1 MYKFCLKVTYFLT
14 VIVILCWAETAQA
27 RPWYFPSF
35 HSSKIVNPYLTC
47 NQAQRHCPSKWEG
60 QTVLWEGTVLSQ
72 QQYQGLHRLELRQ
85 GKHTIPVHFV
95 RRARNLDSDRCGY
108 RVAVRGEIARA
119 HGKFDHLNGYSLIL
133 LSPPA
138 QNSFG
143 KWAADQPAE
152 LTTYIA
158 WRISLHQ
165 PKLSRSRQLQ
175 IAETLVATARKQS
188 INPLLFASLI
198 QIESAWDPRATSPS
212 GAQGLGQLMPT
223 TARGL
228 NVSDPYDPIQNLCGS
243 GLMIGNLFRE
253 WSHLDNPRAA
263 VLASYNAG
271 PNCVRRLHGQVPHY
285 PETTNYVYYI
295 GFVNQFLQNQ
305 TAALGILSNS

>member
-1 MYKFCLKVTYFLT
+1 MV
-14 VIVILCWAETAQA
+14 
-27 RPWYFPSF
+27 
-35 HSSKIVNPYLTC
+35 
-47 NQAQRHCPSKWEG
+47 
-60 QTVLWEGTVLSQ
+60 SQ
-72 QQYQGLHRLELRQ
+72 QQFQGLPRLELRQ
-85 GKHTIPVHFV
+85 GQHIIPIHFV
-95 RRARNLDSDRCGY
+95 RRARNLNTDRCGY

-119 HGKFDHLNGYSLIL
+119 DGKFSHLKGYSIIL

-138 QNSFG
+138 QNSFAQ
-143 KWAADQPAE
+143 WAAYQPAD

-165 PKLSRSRQLQ
+165 PKISRARQLQ

-188 INPLLFASLI
+188 ISPLLFASLV

-212 GAQGLGQLMPT
+212 GAQGLGQLMPA

-228 NVSDPYDPIQNLCGS
+228 KVSDPYDPIQNLRGS
-243 GLMIGNLFRE
+243 GTMIGNLFRE

-271 PNCVRRLHGQVPHY
+271 PNCVRHLHGRVPHY

-305 TAALGILSNS
+305 TAALGILTNS